1 MTPDKIKQLQGDMS
15 RLGLYTG
22 SVDGIWGP
30 LSDKAWSALVGQQSI
45 KVPSR
50 LETQLRRD
58 EGEVLQAYQD
68 HLGYWTIG
76 VGRLIDKR
84 KGGGITREESSYL
97 LGNDIAKRA
106 AGLSASLPWTDG
118 LDEARRGVLINMAFQ
133 MGLEGLLGFRNT
145 LATVQSGN
153 YQLAAQQM
161 LQSLWAKQTPERAK
175 RLSAQMADGQW
186 R

>member
-1 MTPDKIKQLQGDMS
+1 MSPDKIKQLQTDLA

-22 SVDGIWGP
+22 AIDGLWGD
-30 LSDKAWSALVGQQSI
+30 LSDKAWAALVGRQSI

-58 EGEVLQAYQD
+58 EGEVLSAYQD

-106 AGLSASLPWTDG
+106 AGLSSALPWTDG
-118 LDEARRGVLINMAFQ
+118 LDEARRGVLLNMAFQ
-133 MGLEGLLGFRNT
+133 MGLQGLLGFRNT
-145 LATVQSGN
+145 LATIQSGN
-153 YQLAAQQM
+153 YKLAAQQM
-161 LQSLWAKQTPERAK
+161 LQSLWATQTPERAK
-175 RLSAQMADGQW
+175 RLSDQMADGQW

>member
-22 SVDGIWGP
+22 AVDGIWGP
-30 LSDKAWSALVGQQSI
+30 LSDKAWAALVGQQSI
-45 KVPSR
+45 KVPDR

-58 EGEVLQAYQD
+58 EGEVLTAYTD
-68 HLGYWTIG
+68 SLGYLTIG

-106 AGLSASLPWTDG
+106 TGLSASLPWTDA

-133 MGLEGLLGFRNT
+133 MGLDGLMGFRNT
-145 LATVQSGN
+145 LATVQAGN

-161 LQSLWAKQTPERAK
+161 LQSQWAKQTPERAQ